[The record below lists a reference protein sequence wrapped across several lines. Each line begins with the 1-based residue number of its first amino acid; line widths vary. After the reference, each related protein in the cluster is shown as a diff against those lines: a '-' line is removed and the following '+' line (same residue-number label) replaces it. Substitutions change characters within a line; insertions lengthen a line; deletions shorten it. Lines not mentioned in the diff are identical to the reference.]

1 MVQLFA
7 VSYVASAVFVTV
19 GVYYRSKIEIKLSEE
34 SFNCSVLTR
43 IVGHLWKKKIGK
55 NVHRFCNSHS
65 PDKLYQSQVVTR
77 RKKLF
82 LSHTTFF
89 SFICV
94 TVVVKPKPIPSSF
107 HDKSESI
114 TKLNLSYSFVG
125 FWLWVHYADVYSYPS
140 ILKLNATW
148 LLVHKTIGRSYIDLV
163 DEVEDSSNSQPFSGV
178 DSTVSVD
185 SLLVVAD
192 VVADLQC
199 KWMYHSNY
207 HFGIYGGTLVF
218 RKQRNCMLRL
228 LVESLMEQNFRNVKC
243 SN

>member
-43 IVGHLWKKKIGK
+43 IVGHLWKKKSVKTFIA
-55 NVHRFCNSHS
+55 SAI
-65 PDKLYQSQVVTR
+65 VTVLINCT
-77 RKKLF
+77 KAK
-82 LSHTTFF
+82 LSHGEKNFLITYYIF

-140 ILKLNATW
+140 ILRLNATW

-199 KWMYHSNY
+199 KGMYHSNY

-228 LVESLMEQNFRNVKC
+228 PVESLMEQNFRNVKC